1 MLLLVY
7 RFELSRLEVLTVI
20 VFAIVSSGRELFMA
34 DSSVFVDDA
43 EAYDVYERQEE
54 SEANEEPVNF
64 HSCAIIFAPNKL
76 FD

>member
-1 MLLLVY
+1 M
-7 RFELSRLEVLTVI
+7 I

>member
-1 MLLLVY
+1 
-7 RFELSRLEVLTVI
+7 
-20 VFAIVSSGRELFMA
+20 VSSGRELFMA